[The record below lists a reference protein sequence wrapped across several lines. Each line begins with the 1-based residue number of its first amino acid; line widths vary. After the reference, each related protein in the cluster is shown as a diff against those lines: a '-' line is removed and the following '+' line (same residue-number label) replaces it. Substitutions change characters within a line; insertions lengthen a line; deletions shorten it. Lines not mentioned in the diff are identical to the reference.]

1 MAKQATAPKADQTS
15 WRVTLEDMLGFHG
28 VRPVAT
34 FASSRDVRIGVG
46 YSWQVDEGVPSWCLR
61 PPADV
66 ARPGYYLVLKGARP
80 SGAARPSGTRDR
92 RDFRPRPR
100 VAEILQ
106 QLVETSRPTKVSSAE
121 VESSDQTPDE
131 RGAKLLEYRHDFR
144 RLTAEP
150 PGQLLE
156 SIASKMAECDLFIF
170 DLTDYGRFAEQR
182 TGRVAPNSNVLLEVG
197 IAFGM
202 NITLRRLKLP
212 PIPVILVQLDQYVR
226 QPSDLAGISVFRY
239 RLRYPTVGSESG
251 CGGFVLEYPCALR
264 NALRE
269 AIRAAVLKRSK
280 GGAK

>member
-1 MAKQATAPKADQTS
+1 
-15 WRVTLEDMLGFHG
+15 MLGFHG

-46 YSWQVDEGVPSWCLR
+46 YSWQVDEGVPSCCLK
-61 PPADV
+61 PHADV
-66 ARPGYYLVLKGARP
+66 ARPGYQLVSSRASASAAAKS
-80 SGAARPSGTRDR
+80 SGNR
-92 RDFRPRPR
+92 RRGVLQPRPR

-106 QLVETSRPTKVSSAE
+106 RLVETSRPTKVSLGKT
-121 VESSDQTPDE
+121 ESSDQTPRE
-131 RGAKLLEYRHDFR
+131 LGKRLSNYHHDFR

-170 DLTDYGRFAEQR
+170 DLTDYRLLAETQS
-182 TGRVAPNSNVLLEVG
+182 GSVALNQNVLLEVG

-202 NITLRRLKLP
+202 NIARRRQKLP
-212 PIPVILVQLDQYVR
+212 PIPVVLVQLDHKDVR
-226 QPSDLAGISVFRY
+226 QPSDLAGVSVFRY
-239 RLRYPTVGSESG
+239 RLRHPMFRSESG

-264 NALRE
+264 NTLRE

>member
-1 MAKQATAPKADQTS
+1 
-15 WRVTLEDMLGFHG
+15 
-28 VRPVAT
+28 
-34 FASSRDVRIGVG
+34 
-46 YSWQVDEGVPSWCLR
+46 
-61 PPADV
+61 
-66 ARPGYYLVLKGARP
+66 
-80 SGAARPSGTRDR
+80 
-92 RDFRPRPR
+92 
-100 VAEILQ
+100 
-106 QLVETSRPTKVSSAE
+106 VSSAE

-170 DLTDYGRFAEQR
+170 DLTDYGRLAEQR

-202 NITLRRLKLP
+202 NITLRHLKLP
-212 PIPVILVQLDQYVR
+212 PIPVILVQLDHKDVR

-251 CGGFVLEYPCALR
+251 CDRFVLEYPCALR
-264 NALRE
+264 NTLRE
-269 AIRAAVLKRSK
+269 AIRAAVRKRSK